1 MFRTMLIE
9 DNPTFRELVKINMQ
23 SQFPSMDIIEAKDGK
38 EALERIDSF
47 PPNLI
52 FMDIRLPGQNGL
64 ELTKKIKAEHPDI
77 IIIILTSYN
86 LPEYREAATQHRADY
101 FLLKD
106 SIATGELDT
115 LVKSVLSE
123 KGFHPDGSGDGEA
136 S

>member
-1 MFRTMLIE
+1 MFRTLLIE
-9 DNPTFRELVKINMQ
+9 DNPTFRELVKLNLQ
-23 SQFPSMDIIEAKDGK
+23 SQFPSIEIIEAKDGT
-38 EALERIDSF
+38 EALGKIDSF

-64 ELTKKIKAEHPDI
+64 ELTKKIKAEHSDI
-77 IIIILTSYN
+77 TIVILTSYN
-86 LPEYREAATQHRADY
+86 LPEYREAATRYKADY

-123 KGFHPDGSGDGEA
+123 KGFNPDGSGDG
-136 S
+136 